1 MKINY
6 RILAVVTWMAVIF
19 FFTQLPY
26 FTGEN
31 TFEIIRRALAK
42 EQAEWP
48 QTGGLPFDLEV
59 INMVIRKIAH
69 FLVFGIF
76 AILLF
81 KCIRNVKGAYFIT
94 WMAVIIYAASDEWH
108 QSFVPGRAPLVTD
121 VLIDTAGASVALFFT
136 FLYSRKREKRVS
148 DENFKERRF

>member
-1 MKINY
+1 MGFNNENKLSDIGCSNMDGCY
-6 RILAVVTWMAVIF
+6 F
-19 FFTQLPY
+19 FLYAASLFY
-26 FTGEN
+26 GEN
-31 TFEIIRRALAK
+31 TFEIIRRTLAK

-81 KCIRNVKGAYFIT
+81 KCIRNVKGPIL
-94 WMAVIIYAASDEWH
+94 S
-108 QSFVPGRAPLVTD
+108 PGWR
-121 VLIDTAGASVALFFT
+121 
-136 FLYSRKREKRVS
+136 
-148 DENFKERRF
+148 